1 MDKETF
7 RFLKHILKT
16 CETKGLEAVNSM
28 ADRADRSKKELFE
41 RLAEGSLEHLIEL
54 RSQIMN
60 DMFKLA
66 DKTDQEARD
75 GKLGIDNNDMHHLS
89 SFVANVQVLRECE
102 RLIQEKLFKSNKE
115 D

>member
-16 CETKGLEAVNSM
+16 CENKGREAVNDM
-28 ADRADRSKKELFE
+28 ADRADRSKNELFK
-41 RLAEGSLEHLIEL
+41 RLAEGSLEHLVEL
-54 RSQIMN
+54 RAHIMN
-60 DMFKLA
+60 DMFELA

-75 GKLGIDNNDMHHLS
+75 GTLGIGDNDMHHLS
-89 SFVANVQVLRECE
+89 SFVANVQVIRECE
-102 RLIQEKLFKSNKE
+102 RLIQEKLRKMNKE

>member
-16 CETKGLEAVNSM
+16 CETKALESVNEV
-28 ADRADRSKKELFE
+28 ADKADRSRHELFK

-54 RSQIMN
+54 RSHIMN
-60 DMFKLA
+60 DMFELA

-75 GKLGIDNNDMHHLS
+75 GKLGIDNNDIHHLS
-89 SFVANVQVLRECE
+89 SFVANVQVIRECE
-102 RLIQEKLFKSNKE
+102 RLIQKKLQKANKE